1 MSITV
6 HMPNEK
12 LAKAFLAAKPDNV
25 DAKGVTV
32 KVDTKDLP
40 QTPTE
45 AEALYKAA
53 GKVLSKPKNVTVKVA
68 KKGKRLGVMSITK
81 QENVQLGLLLKYL
94 YTDNRLNE
102 LPGEVLR
109 FPEAL
114 DKLAGR
120 YST

>member
-12 LAKAFLAAKPDNV
+12 LAKAFLAAKPDDV
-25 DAKGVTV
+25 DASNVTV
-32 KVDTKDLP
+32 KVDDKLSLGLSRTK
-40 QTPTE
+40 TN
-45 AEALYKAA
+45 
-53 GKVLSKPKNVTVKVA
+53 SR
-68 KKGKRLGVMSITK
+68 RLGVMSITK

-94 YTDNRLNE
+94 YTDNRLDK

-114 DKLAGR
+114 NKLAGR

>member
-25 DAKGVTV
+25 DA
-32 KVDTKDLP
+32 
-40 QTPTE
+40 
-45 AEALYKAA
+45 
-53 GKVLSKPKNVTVKVA
+53 KNVTVKVA

-94 YTDNRLNE
+94 YTDNRLDE

-114 DKLAGR
+114 NKLAGR
-120 YST
+120 YS

>member
-32 KVDTKDLP
+32 KV
-40 QTPTE
+40 
-45 AEALYKAA
+45 
-53 GKVLSKPKNVTVKVA
+53 A

-81 QENVQLGLLLKYL
+81 LENVQLGLILQYIYK
-94 YTDNRLNE
+94 NE
-102 LPGEVLR
+102 NVVLPESVLQ
-109 FPEAL
+109 FPDAL
-114 DKLAGR
+114 DKLVSR

>member
-32 KVDTKDLP
+32 KVAKTNRKKIGVVGVTK
-40 QTPTE
+40 
-45 AEALYKAA
+45 AENA
-53 GKVLSKPKNVTVKVA
+53 
-68 KKGKRLGVMSITK
+68 
-81 QENVQLGLLLKYL
+81 QLGLILKYIHE
-94 YTDNRLNE
+94 DKDA
-102 LPGEVLR
+102 LPEEVVQ

-114 DKLAGR
+114 SKLMSR
-120 YST
+120 YS